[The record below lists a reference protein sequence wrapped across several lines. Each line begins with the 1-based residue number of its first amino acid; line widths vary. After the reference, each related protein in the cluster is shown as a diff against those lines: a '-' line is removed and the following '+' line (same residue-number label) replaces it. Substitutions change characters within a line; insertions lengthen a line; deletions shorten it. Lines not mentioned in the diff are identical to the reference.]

1 MENSCADGYIFLPNA
16 FSPNG
21 DLLHDNFYLQGS
33 GLTNVNSFAVFD
45 RWGVLLFESLNTLP
59 NNEMNGWDGRSKNGE
74 RCNEGVYIYRYE
86 VQCSNGDRVQGSGNV
101 TLIR

>member
-33 GLTNVNSFAVFD
+33 GLTNVNSFAVYD
-45 RWGVLLFESLNTLP
+45 RWGILLFESLNTLP

-74 RCNEGVYIYRYE
+74 RCNEEFIFIDMKSSVPMEIAFKVVE
-86 VQCSNGDRVQGSGNV
+86 
-101 TLIR
+101 T